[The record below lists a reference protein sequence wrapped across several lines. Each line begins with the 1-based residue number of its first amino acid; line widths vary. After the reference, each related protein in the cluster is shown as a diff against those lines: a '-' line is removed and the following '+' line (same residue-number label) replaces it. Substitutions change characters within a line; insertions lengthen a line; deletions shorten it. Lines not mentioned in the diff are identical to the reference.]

1 MKNLFKFS
9 ALLGSCLLAL
19 SACKSKTVTDNTP
32 SAQAQAEQ
40 VSISLDATPLE
51 RMEQALELAQTTSGD
66 GNPAMWKLADDDTT
80 VYIYGT
86 VHLLPPEL
94 NWKTPEFEQAFKS
107 ADKLYLEADLKS
119 PEAMQTMQ
127 TAMMREAMF
136 TDGQSLK
143 TVLSE
148 DQYSQ
153 VSTAISS
160 IGIPA
165 GAMDGAK
172 PWTVGLQLMAG
183 EMQKSGYNPELG
195 VDTVLEAAASA
206 SGKTFGFFETAAD
219 QIQLLA
225 GNTIEEQVEALM
237 FQVET
242 LDKTNDM
249 FDILVGE
256 WADGDT
262 TGLGVIMGDPA
273 MFGSVDDYN
282 AMIKDRNANWI
293 PQIEAILEEPGTSF
307 IAVGA
312 GHLAGPDSV
321 INMLEAK
328 GHKVEMVQ

>member
-1 MKNLFKFS
+1 MKNLLKNS
-9 ALLGSCLLAL
+9 VLLGSCLLAL
-19 SACKSKTVTDNTP
+19 SACKAKTETVSN
-32 SAQAQAEQ
+32 QAPNIKAEQ
-40 VSISLDATPLE
+40 ANIPLDATPLE
-51 RMEQALELAQTTSGD
+51 RMEQALALAQTTAGD
-66 GNPAMWKLADDDTT
+66 GNPAMWKLADNDTT
-80 VYIYGT
+80 VYLYGT

-94 NWKTPEFEQAFKS
+94 DWKTPEFEQAFES
-107 ADKLYLEADLKS
+107 ADKLFLEADLKS
-119 PEAMQTMQ
+119 PDAVKTMQ
-127 TAMMREAMF
+127 AAMMREAMF

-148 DQYSQ
+148 DQYEK
-153 VSTAISS
+153 VSTAISAF
-160 IGIPA
+160 GIPA

-172 PWTVGLQLMAG
+172 PWTVSLQLMAG
-183 EMQKSGYNPELG
+183 EMMKNGYNPELG
-195 VDTVLEAAASA
+195 VDSVLEASASA
-206 SGKTFGFFETAAD
+206 SGKSFGFFETASD
-219 QIQLLA
+219 QIKLLA
-225 GNTIEEQVEALM
+225 GSTLDEQVEALM

-262 TGLGVIMGDPA
+262 KGLGVIMGDPA
-273 MFGSVDDYN
+273 MFGSVEGYN

-321 INMLEAK
+321 ITMLQDK
-328 GHKVEMVQ
+328 GHKVEVVQ